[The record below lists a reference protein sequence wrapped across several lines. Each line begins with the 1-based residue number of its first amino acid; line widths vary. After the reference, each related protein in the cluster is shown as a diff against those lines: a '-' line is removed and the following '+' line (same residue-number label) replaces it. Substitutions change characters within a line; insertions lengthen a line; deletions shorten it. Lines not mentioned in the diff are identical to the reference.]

1 MIYRALKCSVK
12 GWELPPITVWFQVD
26 DVMLAEASTKLR
38 KLLSLAWDVAEADL
52 CIHDL
57 CSERELEAHS
67 RLPAAAGSARWFEWG
82 NYGEIPLFGFTEDM
96 VLLDGE
102 HRKAWIEAREK
113 AGTWARKMRMELTGK
128 LQRAEEGAEER
139 AAIAYYIGYL
149 NAFIATTEACEEQP
163 EPLPYGS
170 CVEFASGARSE

>member
-1 MIYRALKCSVK
+1 MIYRALNCSVE

-26 DVMLAEASTKLR
+26 DAMLAEAATKLR
-38 KLLSLAWDVAEADL
+38 KLLSLAWDVAEVDL

-57 CSERELEAHS
+57 CSERELEANS
-67 RLPAAAGSARWFEWG
+67 RLPAAAGSAQWFEWG

-102 HRKAWIEAREK
+102 HRKTWIEAREN
-113 AGTWARKMRMELTGK
+113 AGRWARMMRVELTGK
-128 LQRAEEGAEER
+128 LQRAEDGAKER

-149 NAFIATTEACEEQP
+149 NAFIATTEAGKDQQE
-163 EPLPYGS
+163 LRPYGP
-170 CVEFASGARSE
+170 CV